1 MIIGISALLF
11 SNCMLRKA
19 SLEKQTMFEF
29 LKKFLILYFCLNV
42 TYGIE
47 CPTESDKKCK
57 QFWFKIFTD
66 MGSNLE
72 EGIKCLGAPVLP
84 LKLSLYNPR
93 LKIITVD
100 EFQKVQWLFY
110 TYLWSA
116 HYMFWPIFFHKN
128 YITFVFTFSSAE
140 NREIFIDS
148 ELDIREL
155 NWWKHMVSR
164 LLSKY
169 LSVHQ

>member
-1 MIIGISALLF
+1 MIIDNRYFRLVISELHV
-11 SNCMLRKA
+11 
-19 SLEKQTMFEF
+19 EKQTMIKY
-29 LKKFLILYFCLNV
+29 LKIFLILYFFLHV

-100 EFQKVQWLFY
+100 EFQKVQ
-110 TYLWSA
+110 
-116 HYMFWPIFFHKN
+116 
-128 YITFVFTFSSAE
+128 
-140 NREIFIDS
+140 
-148 ELDIREL
+148 
-155 NWWKHMVSR
+155 
-164 LLSKY
+164 
-169 LSVHQ
+169 

>member
-1 MIIGISALLF
+1 MCFSVNQIDDLQRSNKKQSWTLSCEIFLHEFFHPFVSYILGLFALITIYSITLDDNRYF
-11 SNCMLRKA
+11 RLVIFE
-19 SLEKQTMFEF
+19 LHVEKQTMFEF

-93 LKIITVD
+93 VKIITVD
-100 EFQKVQWLFY
+100 EIQKV
-110 TYLWSA
+110 
-116 HYMFWPIFFHKN
+116 K
-128 YITFVFTFSSAE
+128 
-140 NREIFIDS
+140 
-148 ELDIREL
+148 
-155 NWWKHMVSR
+155 
-164 LLSKY
+164 
-169 LSVHQ
+169 

>member
-1 MIIGISALLF
+1 MQVVMRQGAAASSAFILPKRGGAIAPPPPFTYTPSITLDDNRYFRLVISELHV
-11 SNCMLRKA
+11 
-19 SLEKQTMFEF
+19 EKQTMIEF
-29 LKKFLILYFCLNV
+29 LKIIFILYFCLNV

-93 LKIITVD
+93 VKIITVD
-100 EFQKVQWLFY
+100 EIQKV
-110 TYLWSA
+110 
-116 HYMFWPIFFHKN
+116 K
-128 YITFVFTFSSAE
+128 
-140 NREIFIDS
+140 
-148 ELDIREL
+148 
-155 NWWKHMVSR
+155 
-164 LLSKY
+164 
-169 LSVHQ
+169 

>member
-1 MIIGISALLF
+1 MYV
-11 SNCMLRKA
+11 
-19 SLEKQTMFEF
+19 EKQTMIEF
-29 LKKFLILYFCLNV
+29 LKKVFIFYFCLNV

-72 EGIKCLGAPVLP
+72 EGIKCLGAPILP

-100 EFQKVQWLFY
+100 EIQKVQ
-110 TYLWSA
+110 
-116 HYMFWPIFFHKN
+116 
-128 YITFVFTFSSAE
+128 
-140 NREIFIDS
+140 
-148 ELDIREL
+148 
-155 NWWKHMVSR
+155 
-164 LLSKY
+164 
-169 LSVHQ
+169 